1 MSWLWRYAAAKPF
14 ELIAAAYLL
23 PRFLTKSDFVDDYEG
38 VFLRNLFVDYSFGM
52 FLLDAKTSCPIYE
65 LKDGATK
72 LFALKF
78 FISIGATFA
87 ALLALMLPG

>member
-65 LKDGATK
+65 LEDGATK

-78 FISIGATFA
+78 FVSIGDIFA